1 MYPTTTLDPSP
12 TATTDAASALPTPPR
27 VRTLSLDR
35 HLNGPRRAA
44 NGGFAAGTI
53 ARTVDADV
61 VTVTLHRRVPLGVRL
76 LVHDRPAGAV
86 AVTGRRGALIA
97 HARPGHLDPSPAPA
111 PPSLTD
117 AVLARHAHPFYGVRH
132 ALSTCV
138 VCGPGRPDG
147 LHVTPGPVPGRPDV
161 LAAPWTVQPG
171 VATHGAALFAAVWAA
186 LDCPSY
192 PAAALRDGVVALL
205 GTMTARVDRRPRV
218 GETVV
223 VWSWTREQVGRRYE
237 TSAAMVDA
245 RGDVVARADA
255 TWIAARHQRLVRAL
269 GRLA

>member
-1 MYPTTTLDPSP
+1 MHPTTTLAPPTTAPP
-12 TATTDAASALPTPPR
+12 TATLPPPPR
-27 VRTLSLDR
+27 VRTLAIER
-35 HLNGPRRAA
+35 HLTGPRRAA

-53 ARTVDADV
+53 ARAVDADV
-61 VTVTLHRRVPLGVRL
+61 VTVTLHRPARLGARL
-76 LVHDRPAGAV
+76 LVDDRPAGAV
-86 AVTGRRGALIA
+86 AVTDRRGQLVAT
-97 HARPGHLDPSPAPA
+97 ARPGELDPTDPPP
-111 PPSLTD
+111 PPSPTD
-117 AVLARHAHPFYGVRH
+117 ATLARAAHPFYGVRH

-138 VCGPGRPDG
+138 VCGPNRADG
-147 LHVTPGPVPGRPDV
+147 MHVTPGPVPGRPDL
-161 LAAPWTVQPG
+161 LAAPWTVQPN
-171 VATHGAALFAAVWAA
+171 VATHGAALFPAVWAA

-269 GRLA
+269 GRFV